1 MLQVLKTQLGQS
13 MASVRQLL
21 QKPIKLDEKGNLKLG
36 KTARSERKQAL
47 KVSHQRVR
55 QMRLDLFTLLGQHPS
70 SRRLMRHLAMVE
82 RALQVEGLEGF
93 EALPVRFI
101 AKALAE
107 LESVVWDWSPS
118 GLAELR
124 SRMAVIVKNRPR
136 AALAAGDAHS
146 APAALPPAAESDFS
160 PNVKTADVSEATH
173 AEFEAMERSWAG
185 FMPKPAPEA
194 EGAVAA

>member
-13 MASVRQLL
+13 VVAMRQLL
-21 QKPIKLDEKGNLKLG
+21 QKPIKMDEKGNFKLG
-36 KTARSERKQAL
+36 KSERSERKEA
-47 KVSHQRVR
+47 VRESRQRVR
-55 QMRLDLFTLLGQHPS
+55 QIRLDLFNLLGQHPS

-82 RALQVEGLEGF
+82 RTLQAEGIEGF

-107 LESVVWDWSPS
+107 LESLVWDWSPI

-124 SRMAVIVKNRPR
+124 SRMAVLVKNRPR
-136 AALAAGDAHS
+136 PVRNVSVDPNS
-146 APAALPPAAESDFS
+146 VPAVLPPAAESDFS
-160 PNVKTADVSEATH
+160 MNVKADVSEATH

-185 FMPKPAPEA
+185 VIPKQMPAPE
-194 EGAVAA
+194 EAVSV